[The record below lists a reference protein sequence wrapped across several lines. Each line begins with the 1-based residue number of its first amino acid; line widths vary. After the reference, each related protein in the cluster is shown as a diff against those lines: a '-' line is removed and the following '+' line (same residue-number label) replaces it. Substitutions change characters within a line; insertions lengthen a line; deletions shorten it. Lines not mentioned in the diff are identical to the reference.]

1 VKSVKIVNKKNM
13 MMTEIEEIYIEYQI
27 RKARRLKLVKIALK
41 LDNKSDNEK
50 IKRIL
55 SIHNSFNRI
64 INFLF

>member
-1 VKSVKIVNKKNM
+1 MRIYYEYYRRKKL
-13 MMTEIEEIYIEYQI
+13 
-27 RKARRLKLVKIALK
+27 RLKLVKIALK

>member
-1 VKSVKIVNKKNM
+1 